1 VDRGGRGQEWM
12 KWILGVDRGERGQ
25 EWILGVDRGGRGQE
39 NKGMEYNR
47 LGKDR

>member
-1 VDRGGRGQEWM
+1 VDRGGRGQE
-12 KWILGVDRGERGQ
+12 WILGVDRGERGQ